1 MVTTAYQWMNMYKAL
16 REIKQLIL
24 HINKKNIETK
34 KQYHYGEGTLNN
46 RSLVSD
52 L

>member
-24 HINKKNIETK
+24 HINKKKHWNEKAI
-34 KQYHYGEGTLNN
+34 
-46 RSLVSD
+46 SLWGRHAQQQITR
-52 L
+52 